1 MEGTAKWWWIGENH
15 NTSNS
20 SHWLTSTLSE
30 LDAKTKK
37 VMRVIDEVDDEA
49 DSFVKRA
56 KIYHE
61 KKPELVAMIQDLYR
75 SHRSHRSL
83 AQKHDL
89 LIKTSS
95 LNPSEETESEVD
107 DGEEDQ
113 IVVFG
118 DDDGETMNET
128 IKEELV
134 RLGEE
139 NRVYKEKREVAW
151 LFADLFKVPFAS
163 VAIGKYFVL
172 FFCAFV
178 YHFLC
183 IL

>member
-1 MEGTAKWWWIGENH
+1 MEGTSKWWWIGRNH

-20 SHWLTSTLSE
+20 SPWLNSTLSE
-30 LDAKTKK
+30 LDAKTKE

-61 KKPELVAMIQDLYR
+61 KKPELVAMIEDLY
-75 SHRSHRSL
+75 RSHRSL

-113 IVVFG
+113 IVVFA
-118 DDDGETMNET
+118 DDGETM
-128 IKEELV
+128 KEELAI
-134 RLGEE
+134 LGEE
-139 NRVYKEKREVAW
+139 NRVYKEKRELAW
-151 LFADLFKVPFAS
+151 LFTDLVKVPFAS